1 MPSALAAPLAEA
13 FRQCDQPGRPAVLQ
27 VTLPQPLLGPD
38 VDAWRFGP
46 ERPAPGHESGVLRRP
61 VQDAV

>member
-1 MPSALAAPLAEA
+1 MRPT
-13 FRQCDQPGRPAVLQ
+13 GRPAVLQ
-27 VTLPQPLLGPD
+27 VALPHPLLGLD

-46 ERPAPGHESGVLRRP
+46 EPPAPGHGSGVLRRP